1 MCMCLRSSV
10 CASLGVPGWVCLC
23 VFVLPCV
30 FVCVSVGVC
39 AYERVC
45 VSWSI
50 NSGEYERPCV
60 CVYE

>member
-1 MCMCLRSSV
+1 MSWCMCMCLRSSV

-39 AYERVC
+39 V
-45 VSWSI
+45 
-50 NSGEYERPCV
+50 CV
-60 CVYE
+60 CVRACLRELEH